1 MLTFLNCPPNPTFAE
16 TFERCCRDF
25 DKLFFA
31 SAYCSWPQGSLL
43 NSSLRRLDS
52 ITAILA
58 PPQSGGQ
65 DDPRTG
71 FMELARAM
79 EDDGKEVHLHE
90 FQQSQ
95 PFHPKLYV
103 FRGSDKSGAI
113 IIGSSNFT
121 RSAFSYN
128 EELDVLLEGKL
139 EGSQFD
145 SLRQRVDDWKSNSE
159 CLTLQCTS
167 K

>member
-1 MLTFLNCPPNPTFAE
+1 MLAFLNCPPNPTFAE
-16 TFERCCRDF
+16 TFERCCKDF
-25 DKLFFA
+25 DQLFFA

-43 NSSLRRLDS
+43 NSPLRSLDS
-52 ITAILA
+52 ITAVLA
-58 PPQSGGQ
+58 PLQNGGQ

-71 FMELARAM
+71 FIELARAM
-79 EDDGKEVHLHE
+79 KEDGKTVHIHE
-90 FQQSQ
+90 FEQSQ
-95 PFHPKLYV
+95 LFHPKLYV

-139 EGSQFD
+139 EGPQFD
-145 SLRQRVDDWKSNSE
+145 ILRQRFNGWLSSST
-159 CLTLQCTS
+159 CLTRQCPS
-167 K
+167 R